1 MNERMDPV
9 LIAWNR
15 DGNKKRMNVKT
26 FLEDPTIRN
35 DEQILVQG
43 GLAYSYSNQILTRTL
58 KAGEVRRQ
66 MARYHYLIV
75 TIPY

>member
-1 MNERMDPV
+1 MGGE
-9 LIAWNR
+9 
-15 DGNKKRMNVKT
+15 KQMNVET

-43 GLAYSYSNQILTRTL
+43 GLTYSYSNQTLTRTPN
-58 KAGEVRRQ
+58 AGEIRRQ
-66 MARYHYLIV
+66 MARYGYLIV